1 MPHRYYPLYEVL
13 PPFIGSEP
21 DPTGFLWCLLSHNSQ
36 SIVTFSIL
44 YTQGN
49 KEVDVKSDKEPERG
63 EEMGLLEKHHST

>member
-1 MPHRYYPLYEVL
+1 MNIR
-13 PPFIGSEP
+13 
-21 DPTGFLWCLLSHNSQ
+21 

-49 KEVDVKSDKEPERG
+49 KEVDVESDKEPEQL